1 MVQSADSHPLVGT
14 WKLASFHVE
23 TEGNNEQLPGW
34 DAPVGY
40 VIFTKEGRLLVT
52 AGDRIA
58 SAAADQL
65 ISSMCAYSGRY
76 RVEGDRLST
85 KVDSAWLPAWVG
97 TEQPRTFKRDGDT
110 LKLMTDFQDHPMY
123 PGRRTRGV
131 LMWRKE

>member
-1 MVQSADSHPLVGT
+1 MLLILREKMMVQSADSHPLVGT

-40 VIFTKEGRLLVT
+40 VIFTKEGRLLALLT

-65 ISSMCAYSGRY
+65 ISSMVCVLWPIS
-76 RVEGDRLST
+76 
-85 KVDSAWLPAWVG
+85 
-97 TEQPRTFKRDGDT
+97 
-110 LKLMTDFQDHPMY
+110 
-123 PGRRTRGV
+123 RRR
-131 LMWRKE
+131 